1 MRLLPPK
8 MFGGFISNCYLCCVN
23 HNNEKEMNVKII
35 KGSLQKYMM
44 IRKCYLLSMV
54 LFATT
59 LLSGCHY
66 SGNEYYYHELDKI
79 DHRQNRDLAR
89 KELFQLKGQTDN
101 CADYVKHYYMLQ
113 TLEMNNALSPERNF
127 KAAEEVVKYYEETGD
142 KTKLI
147 RSYVIA
153 GAISANCNDGPKA
166 LTYYHKAEDMLPDGV
181 TSAHIELYDKMVQL
195 LLRQNMPDVANRY
208 AKRILHYAEN
218 QSDTLSMIHA
228 MRYISQSFKMQ
239 RVPRSMLTYLN
250 DAYVLATKAALF
262 DEQDELRYDMACY
275 YCDNGHY
282 REAKGLVLPLK
293 DKSLQGGRHKV
304 DALLSRIYY
313 HVGEIDSA
321 LFFAQ
326 RVMDEGNSISKRDVH
341 EILAHIAIQ
350 QGKAAE
356 AEDHFTRYKDLND
369 ELNFIANNEAIAQ
382 ADAFYNNQKQAEENV
397 QLKAA
402 NNFKQTVIIIG
413 IALVVIIIVL
423 FATYIQRHRRRQE
436 LMEMRIQHLQQLKK
450 NYAKTDAEE
459 IKRAE
464 QTIESTE
471 IWKRLATLPDSE
483 HPTDVDW
490 INLSE
495 TIDEVYDGFTGRLM
509 HLCHPST
516 HELHVSLLLKAG
528 FEPVRIASLTL
539 RSKAAIS
546 TVRSRLYEKTFGKK
560 ASAKDWD
567 EVILTL

>member
-1 MRLLPPK
+1 
-8 MFGGFISNCYLCCVN
+8 
-23 HNNEKEMNVKII
+23 MNAKII
-35 KGSLQKYMM
+35 KRSPRNNST
-44 IRKCYLLSMV
+44 IRICYLLSTV
-54 LFATT
+54 LFAITF
-59 LLSGCHY
+59 LSGCHY
-66 SGNEYYYHELDKI
+66 SGNKYYYHELDKI

-101 CADYVKHYYMLQ
+101 CADYVKHYYMLL
-113 TLEMNNALSPERNF
+113 TLEMNNELSPERNF
-127 KAAEEVVKYYEETGD
+127 KAAEEIVKYYEETGD

-181 TSAHIELYDKMVQL
+181 TSAHVELYDKMVQL

-208 AKRILHYAEN
+208 ANRILHYAEN
-218 QSDTLSMIHA
+218 QGDTLSMIHA
-228 MRYISQSFKMQ
+228 MRYISQSFKIE
-239 RVPRSMLTYLN
+239 RSPKGMLSYLN
-250 DAYVLATKAALF
+250 DALVLATKAGLF
-262 DEQDELRYDMACY
+262 DEQDELRLDMASY

-282 REAKGLVLPLK
+282 RAAKRLILPLK
-293 DKSLQGGRHKV
+293 DKSLRGERHKV
-304 DALLSRIYY
+304 DALLARVYY

-326 RVMDEGNSISKRDVH
+326 RVMEEGNSVSKRDVH

-350 QGKAAE
+350 QGKATE

-397 QLKAA
+397 QLKAD
-402 NNFKQTVIIIG
+402 NHFKQIIIIIG
-413 IALVVIIIVL
+413 IAFVVIIVVL

-471 IWKRLATLPDSE
+471 IWQRLATLPENE
-483 HPTDVDW
+483 HPTDEDW

-495 TIDEVYDGFTGRLM
+495 AIDEVYDGFTGRLM
-509 HLCHPST
+509 HLCHPSA
-516 HELHVSLLLKAG
+516 HELHVCLLLKAG

>member
-1 MRLLPPK
+1 M
-8 MFGGFISNCYLCCVN
+8 
-23 HNNEKEMNVKII
+23 
-35 KGSLQKYMM
+35 
-44 IRKCYLLSMV
+44 LSMA
-54 LFATT
+54 LLAITF
-59 LLSGCHY
+59 LSGCHY
-66 SGNEYYYHELDKI
+66 SGNKYYYHELDKI
-79 DHRQNRDLAR
+79 DHRHNRDLAR
-89 KELFQLKGQTDN
+89 KELAQLKGQADN

-113 TLEMNNALSPERNF
+113 TLEMNNELSPERNF
-127 KAAEEVVKYYEETGD
+127 KAAEEVVNYYEEVGD
-142 KTKLI
+142 KKKLI
-147 RSYVIA
+147 RSYIIA
-153 GAISANCNDGPKA
+153 GTISANCSDGPKA
-166 LTYYHKAEDMLPDGV
+166 IAYYHKAEDLLPDEITEQHV
-181 TSAHIELYDKMVQL
+181 DLYDRMVQL

-208 AKRILHYAEN
+208 ANYILHYAEN
-218 QSDTLSMIHA
+218 QGDTLNMIQA

-239 RVPRSMLTYLN
+239 RVPRGMMSNLN
-250 DAYVLATKAALF
+250 DAYVLATKAGLIN
-262 DEQDELRYDMACY
+262 EQDELKYDMASY
-275 YCDNGHY
+275 YCDSEHY
-282 REAKGLVLPLK
+282 RAAKGLLLSLK
-293 DKSLQGGRHKV
+293 DKHMQGGRHKV
-304 DALLSRIYY
+304 DALLASVYY
-313 HVGEIDSA
+313 HTGRIDSA
-321 LFFAQ
+321 LYYGQ
-326 RVMDEGNSISKRDVH
+326 RVMNEGNSVSKRDVH

-397 QLKAA
+397 QLKAD
-402 NNFKQTVIIIG
+402 NNFKQSIIIIG
-413 IALVVIIIVL
+413 IAVVVIIVVL

-450 NYAKTDAEE
+450 NYAKTDVEE

-471 IWKRLATLPDSE
+471 IWQRLTTLPDSE
-483 HPTDVDW
+483 HPTDEDW

-495 TIDEVYDGFTGRLM
+495 AIDEVYDGFTGRLM

-528 FEPVRIASLTL
+528 FEPVRIATLTL

-567 EVILTL
+567 EVIRTL

>member
-1 MRLLPPK
+1 MRK
-8 MFGGFISNCYLCCVN
+8 RSYI
-23 HNNEKEMNVKII
+23 
-35 KGSLQKYMM
+35 
-44 IRKCYLLSMV
+44 LSMAM
-54 LFATT
+54 FAII

-66 SGNEYYYHELDKI
+66 SSSKYYYHELDKI
-79 DHRQNRDLAR
+79 DHRQNHDLAR
-89 KELFQLKGQTDN
+89 KELAQLKDQTDN
-101 CADYVKHYYMLQ
+101 CADYVKYYYLLM
-113 TLEMNNALSPERNF
+113 TLEMNNESSPERNY
-127 KAAEEVVKYYEETGD
+127 KSAEELVYFYEKSGD
-142 KTKLI
+142 KKKLI
-147 RSYVIA
+147 RSYIIA
-153 GAISANCNDGPKA
+153 GSIAANCSDGPKA
-166 LTYYHKAEDMLPDGV
+166 IAYYHKAEDLLPEGV
-181 TSAHIELYDKMVQL
+181 TPQHVELYDKMVQL
-195 LLRQNMPDVANRY
+195 MLRQKMPDVANRY
-208 AKRILHYAEN
+208 AKYILHYAEN
-218 QSDTLSMIHA
+218 KGDTLGMIKA
-228 MRYISQSFKMQ
+228 MHYISQSFRME
-239 RVPRSMLTYLN
+239 RVPRGMMTSLL
-250 DAYVLATKAALF
+250 DAYELAKEAGLHNKLA
-262 DEQDELRYDMACY
+262 ELKFDMANY
-275 YCDNGHY
+275 YCENEHY
-282 REAKGLVLPLK
+282 QTAKGLALSLN
-293 DKSLQGGRHKV
+293 DKSLRDGRYKV
-304 DALLSRIYY
+304 DALLAKIYY

-321 LFFAQ
+321 LFFAN
-326 RVMDEGNSISKRDVH
+326 RVMDEGNSVSKRDVH

-350 QGKAAE
+350 QGKTAE
-356 AEDHFTRYKDLND
+356 AENHFSHYTELND

-402 NNFKQTVIIIG
+402 NNTKQTIIIIG

-450 NYAKTDAEE
+450 DYAKTDVEE

-471 IWKRLATLPDSE
+471 IWQRLITLPENE
-483 HPTDVDW
+483 HPTDEDW
-490 INLSE
+490 TNLSKA
-495 TIDEVYDGFTGRLM
+495 IDEVYDGFTGRLM

-567 EVILTL
+567 EVIRTL